1 MKCISGIGVMLQQLL
16 GLFHP
21 WMVMGQLS
29 SILRSTETSEGQK
42 VDGGLGEPTAWFP
55 VMPIVP
61 QSFPETGWGGS
72 EREGGSWTSAIV
84 SACWLGP

>member
-1 MKCISGIGVMLQQLL
+1 MLQQLL